1 MKTIDLAEVLTQE
14 HREIDAGIEAFV
26 RSLAAG
32 SVEPDP
38 LVGAMAALRRHI
50 YLEETLL
57 FPPIRHAGMSMPLL
71 VMAKEHGLLWRLM
84 DHLDSL
90 LAAQDVD
97 ALQVRCEEL
106 QLILDQHNR
115 KEEPIVYPRSAG
127 DLTSEEA
134 QVLAQFVESGST
146 PDGWVCEAVG

>member
-1 MKTIDLAEVLTQE
+1 MKTIDLVEALTRE
-14 HREIDAGIEAFV
+14 HREIDTGIDTFVAGLD
-26 RSLAAG
+26 SG
-32 SVEPDP
+32 SIDPDP
-38 LVGAMAALRRHI
+38 LVRAMEALRRHI

-97 ALQVRCEEL
+97 ALQARCEEL

-127 DLTSEEA
+127 DLTEA
-134 QVLAQFVESGST
+134 ETQVLAQFVESGST